1 MAPMIRRL
9 QCFLFLTLTL
19 IISLF
24 PAAALAASTTSNM
37 SLPGCPNTCGNITI
51 PYPFGTRA
59 GCYRPGFDITCN
71 ESATPAKAIMGT
83 NIEVLDFNITS
94 AEIRVLNF
102 IGYVCYNQNS
112 QQNDTWSTPSSNIGE
127 TKTYLFSHRRNKF
140 TVIGCYSLA
149 YINGAQGNGS
159 YSSGC
164 ASFCQS
170 LNSTTGNGGSCNGLG
185 CCQTAIPAGLSYY
198 EVSWGFNGNQAW
210 SFNPC
215 SYAAL
220 MQEDWY
226 NFTVDDLVGNRFYE
240 RNQNNVPIVL
250 DWAIRENG
258 TCLASHVESSASPA
272 CQSIHSGCDNT
283 TNGDGY
289 ICKCLQGYEGNPYVP
304 NGCTDINECNIPNQY
319 PCTGTCV
326 NIEGNYECLCPK
338 GTRGDGKAGN
348 CTKIPEN
355 FPYPAKVAIGSI
367 LGVAVLVG
375 ICFLAIW
382 HKQRRRYIKEK
393 DEYKKYYEMMDNHL
407 RVFATKQIK
416 IATNNFDEN
425 HIIGVGGH
433 GKVYK
438 GLLENNMAVAIK
450 KSKEIDE
457 VQRGEFVNEI
467 ILLSHINHKNIVRL
481 IGCCLEVQIPMLVY
495 EYVPNGTLFDLL
507 HGKSKNRNRPISLGT
522 RLRIAVESAEAL
534 DYLHSSIAHSILHG
548 DVKSANILLDDEY
561 HAKVSDFGAS
571 NLLPV
576 DDAQI
581 VELVQGTRGYL
592 DPECLCTQIITKKS
606 DVYSF
611 GVVILELITRKKAI
625 YVDNE
630 TGEKQHLASC
640 FISRVSKNKIHDM
653 WDVEIVTNDEKV
665 NLVLQEISELAV
677 QCLSVRGE
685 DRPTMKQVVEEL
697 QKLLRFH
704 TSLSSW
710 QIDPEETDSLLSET
724 KFDSVS
730 DTPAFHSTNYMKVLE
745 IDTEAPR

>member
-102 IGYVCYNQNS
+102 IGYACYNQSN
-112 QQNDTWSTPSSNIGE
+112 QQNNTWTPYINIGG
-127 TKTYLFSHRRNKF
+127 TKTYLFSHGRNKF

-185 CCQTAIPAGLSYY
+185 CCQTAIPADLSYY
-198 EVSWGFNGNQAW
+198 NVSWGFNENQAW

-215 SYAAL
+215 TYAAL
-220 MQEDWY
+220 MQADWY
-226 NFTVDDLVGNRFYE
+226 NFTVDDLVGYGFYE
-240 RNQNNVPIVL
+240 RNQNYVPIVL

-272 CQSIHSGCDNT
+272 CQSIHSGCDNA

-407 RVFATKQIK
+407 RVFATKQIE

-576 DDAQI
+576 DDVQI

-625 YVDNE
+625 YADNE

-640 FISRVSKNKIHDM
+640 FISRLSKNKIHDM

-710 QIDPEETDSLLSET
+710 QIDPEETDSLLSEA